1 MRRFEEQE
9 APGSRS
15 FFSEI
20 IASISDIKFCRDGRY
35 ILARDYMT
43 LKVTHLSFLLTKE
56 AVVLSFLFV
65 DWPTCCV
72 AAPLIL

>member
-1 MRRFEEQE
+1 LCRFEEQE

-43 LKVTHLSFLLTKE
+43 LKVNVRSWLLSRLQKLVQTRRVF
-56 AVVLSFLFV
+56 
-65 DWPTCCV
+65 
-72 AAPLIL
+72 PL